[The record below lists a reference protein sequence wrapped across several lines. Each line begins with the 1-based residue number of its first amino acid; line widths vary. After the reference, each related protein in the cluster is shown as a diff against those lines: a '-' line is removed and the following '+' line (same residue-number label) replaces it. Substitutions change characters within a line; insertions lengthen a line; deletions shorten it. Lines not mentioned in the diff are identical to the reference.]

1 MAYDKTIYIEQQLTK
16 YLRDYFDGK
25 ITQEDIDWVELGLV
39 VRRCQELRI
48 MDELHSQLQ
57 PYYKMY
63 LYANYRLFGNRTCN
77 CLVFFE
83 NTARCDDEFVHF
95 AESLDLIDIAESW
108 SDYLRKT
115 DSSISLFQKL
125 MRTLLEG
132 GYDTDWQQL
141 AETLKNDLHQAEVYS
156 DYKTGELMAF
166 LHGVTMLMN
175 TPWDDGKKME
185 NFELLCSNWDFLKHF
200 YAIMIRR
207 VIGCKLPNYS
217 AVANLVAQQTKF
229 HQYIHIFYCVLCYR
243 QDSLNLSRKQLK
255 TLEGQM
261 GRIFNIM
268 DQTRP
273 SNALNELCNT
283 IFPED
288 FQRMLDEYR
297 PETREQVE
305 KERNRL
311 RLEVGLLTEQ
321 LEAMVVKLKNA
332 LERSV
337 PIDDIEREILR
348 LSPGAA
354 LDICSKLTLM
364 LSENN
369 AWMTNMPNIKEKIL
383 QKKEEQDRQLTNLL
397 QKMVEKSPVEVKV
410 GQGGTAQITEGN
422 IINQD
427 SQLLE

>member
-63 LYANYRLFGNRTCN
+63 LYADYRLFGNRTCN

-200 YAIMIRR
+200 
-207 VIGCKLPNYS
+207 
-217 AVANLVAQQTKF
+217 
-229 HQYIHIFYCVLCYR
+229 
-243 QDSLNLSRKQLK
+243 
-255 TLEGQM
+255 
-261 GRIFNIM
+261 
-268 DQTRP
+268 
-273 SNALNELCNT
+273 
-283 IFPED
+283 
-288 FQRMLDEYR
+288 
-297 PETREQVE
+297 
-305 KERNRL
+305 
-311 RLEVGLLTEQ
+311 
-321 LEAMVVKLKNA
+321 
-332 LERSV
+332 
-337 PIDDIEREILR
+337 
-348 LSPGAA
+348 
-354 LDICSKLTLM
+354 
-364 LSENN
+364 
-369 AWMTNMPNIKEKIL
+369 MPL
-383 QKKEEQDRQLTNLL
+383 
-397 QKMVEKSPVEVKV
+397 
-410 GQGGTAQITEGN
+410 
-422 IINQD
+422 
-427 SQLLE
+427 